1 MLVAFML
8 FSRTR
13 AGYRCG
19 EFQQSTIFRGVLSL
33 GGNSGRVPVRC
44 YDAEALEA
52 LIEGLPGEFHGQ
64 STHRYQTQP
73 PPEVA
78 QARQLFR
85 TDHGRSAQTRRGGE
99 GEREVV
105 SAQIPKAN
113 RPVSQFLVSRLP
125 R

>member
-33 GGNSGRVPVRC
+33 RGNSGRVPVRC
-44 YDAEALEA
+44 YDAEA

-99 GEREVV
+99 GEGQVG
-105 SAQIPKAN
+105 SAEIPKPTDRSVA
-113 RPVSQFLVSRLP
+113 RPAIIR
-125 R
+125 